1 LRPVNFNSRRR
12 ASLITIAS
20 SANHLQASGLLDT
33 RFFAAI
39 LLRSGFGKNPER
51 AECGEFSDA
60 TFLIYETTVSTVKD
74 SPQTAARFSQ
84 SQQHQERQGHAG
96 QPPPGRTQ
104 TVDAGL
110 IRRVMPAA
118 TPQRLKFGCAMHIK
132 QGRDFS
138 RVRQDGQRIVTG
150 CLIANWLQLPAGS
163 ATRLGVVTSGKI
175 GNAVV
180 RSRARRLLREAFR
193 LHQHD
198 LAHPV
203 DLVLVARHS
212 ITGKEFSGVEKDFLA
227 TLRRAGLLKATS

>member
-1 LRPVNFNSRRR
+1 
-12 ASLITIAS
+12 
-20 SANHLQASGLLDT
+20 LLDT
-33 RFFAAI
+33 QFFAAI